1 MFLCKFNLRYCV
13 VLSFLGIFSE
23 IGGGG
28 GSRER
33 VEICKEI
40 YQECE
45 WAECRAESQA
55 RWPISSEDRERPGA
69 SWQPVSPICGASES
83 VQ

>member
-1 MFLCKFNLRYCV
+1 MSSHASEYSVKQGV
-13 VLSFLGIFSE
+13 VEGA
-23 IGGGG
+23 
-28 GSRER
+28 ER

-55 RWPISSEDRERPGA
+55 RWPISSEDREHPGA